1 VEDGGGTL
9 RYTHGGMYGRV
20 CGEDQQER
28 NLLIVARELCMRMGM
43 RGEGLLD
50 AVEMHSGL

>member
-1 VEDGGGTL
+1 MTFWRCFGGGWNGL
-9 RYTHGGMYGRV
+9 RR
-20 CGEDQQER
+20 CGEDQQEQ
-28 NLLIVARELCMRMGM
+28 NLLIVAHELCMRMGM